1 MSGFT
6 EIYDFGEEWRNTT
19 NFQVMPVGNFLFNA
33 KITYKSK
40 SRGTEREDC
49 TVQIIRN
56 GMQDGEINIYAN
68 GVLKSETH
76 HLGFSEKWQKYE
88 FDNNDGALV
97 ITGKSPKMG
106 GEYSVRISPNGLP
119 PSFL

>member
-1 MSGFT
+1 MSAFS
-6 EIYDFGEEWRNTT
+6 EIYDFGDEWRNTT
-19 NFQVMPVGNFLFNA
+19 NFQVMPVGHFLFAA
-33 KITYKSK
+33 KITYKSM
-40 SRGTEREDC
+40 SRGTERADC

-68 GVLKSETH
+68 GDLQSETH
-76 HLGFSEKWQKYE
+76 HLGFSEKWQNYE

-97 ITGKSPKMG
+97 VTGNSPKMG
-106 GEYSVRISPNGLP
+106 GKYSVRISPNGLE

>member
-1 MSGFT
+1 MSAFT
-6 EIYDFGEEWRNTT
+6 EIYDFGEEWRKTK
-19 NFQVMPVGNFLFNA
+19 NFQVMPTGNFLFAAN
-33 KITYKSK
+33 ITYKSLA
-40 SRGTEREDC
+40 RGTEREDC

-68 GVLKSETH
+68 GDLQSETH
-76 HLGFSEKWQKYE
+76 HLGFSEKWQNYE

-97 ITGKSPKMG
+97 VTGNSPKMG
-106 GEYSVRISPNGLP
+106 GKYSVRISPNGSE